1 MRVKFLFIILYV
13 MSENTK
19 TIQLPEDLYNSLQ
32 ELKQI
37 FSQMTGQEI
46 KEDADVIGILLSA
59 FIDSVQGMQEQEWDS
74 WIITEAK

>member
-1 MRVKFLFIILYV
+1 MAD
-13 MSENTK
+13 NTK

-46 KEDADVIGILLSA
+46 TDDADVIGILLSA
-59 FIDSVQGMQEQEWDS
+59 FIDSVQGMQEGEKWQQDS
-74 WIITEAK
+74 GIITQ

>member
-1 MRVKFLFIILYV
+1 MAD
-13 MSENTK
+13 NTK

-46 KEDADVIGILLSA
+46 TDDADVIGILLSA
-59 FIDSVQGMQEQEWDS
+59 FIDSVQGMQEGEEGQQDS
-74 WIITEAK
+74 GIITQ

>member
-1 MRVKFLFIILYV
+1 

-59 FIDSVQGMQEQEWDS
+59 FIDSVQGMLEQE
-74 WIITEAK
+74 

>member
-1 MRVKFLFIILYV
+1 
-13 MSENTK
+13 MSENIK

-46 KEDADVIGILLSA
+46 TEDADVIGILLSA

>member
-1 MRVKFLFIILYV
+1 
-13 MSENTK
+13 MSDNTK

-46 KEDADVIGILLSA
+46 TDDADVIGILLSA
-59 FIDSVQGMQEQEWDS
+59 FIDSVQGMQEGEEGQQDS
-74 WIITEAK
+74 GIITQ

>member
-1 MRVKFLFIILYV
+1 

-59 FIDSVQGMQEQEWDS
+59 FIDSVQGMQEQE
-74 WIITEAK
+74 